1 MSSSVVRQ
9 RTHFTAMPETT
20 STPGA
25 DPLRFA
31 SCYLTIALLVF
42 GPLAF
47 GAVEPWSM
55 FILHMG
61 AVATFCLWI
70 LCKAT
75 GPRPQLELQA
85 IHLPPFVFACVV
97 IGQVVLGGSVYRH
110 ETVTQFMNFVAY
122 GLVFLVAT
130 DIFRN
135 EREVRMLCLTLAVL
149 GFALALLGSVQEFTS
164 SGKLYWVRSP
174 RFGGPIFGPYVNR
187 NHYAGV
193 MELLFPFALM
203 GSFKPSLTGSKRA
216 MLGFAALLMI
226 STVFLCGSRGG
237 FIAVVLQIFFTGVM
251 LLRRSRHVGLV
262 LALAVVFV
270 LSAAFGTWL
279 GSDRLIGQMGDV
291 PSQIQAE
298 RTGGRIQLAKDSL
311 LMFTRRPLTGWGLG
325 TFPVIYPKFRT
336 FVTDLYVNEAHND
349 FVQLLVETGIVGFSV
364 AIGLLVIVF
373 RRGLMQIR
381 DAVFGSWRT
390 VAISASVIGVV
401 GLSVH
406 SLFDFNLQIPANALL
421 FYVLCAIA
429 GSSSQEDA
437 DVIRR
442 MGRESGNSVIDACQV

>member
-1 MSSSVVRQ
+1 M
-9 RTHFTAMPETT
+9 TT
-20 STPGA
+20 SALHHRAHLTPIVDSSNSTWSG
-25 DPLRFA
+25 PLRFA
-31 SCYLTIALLVF
+31 SCYVTIALLVF

-55 FILHMG
+55 FILHIG
-61 AVATFCLWI
+61 AVGAFILWI
-70 LCKAT
+70 LSIVTA
-75 GPRPQLELQA
+75 RRAQLELQA
-85 IHLPPFVFACVV
+85 IHLPPFIFACVV
-97 IGQVVLGGSVYRH
+97 IGQIFLGGSAYRH

-122 GLVFLVAT
+122 GLLFLIAT

-135 EREVRMLCLTLAVL
+135 EREVRTLCLTLAVL

-164 SGKLYWVRSP
+164 GGKLYWVRSP

-203 GSFKPSLTGSKRA
+203 GSLKPGLTGSKRIL
-216 MLGFAALLMI
+216 LGFAALLMI

-237 FIAVVLQIFFTGVM
+237 FISVVLQILFIAVV
-251 LLRRSRHVGLV
+251 LLWRSRQVGLV
-262 LALAVVFV
+262 LTLTLVFI

-279 GSDRLIGQMGDV
+279 GSDRLLGRLGDV
-291 PSQIQAE
+291 PSELQTE
-298 RTGGRIQLAKDSL
+298 KSGGRLQLAKDSL
-311 LMFTRRPLTGWGLG
+311 QMFKQRPLTGFGLG
-325 TFPVIYPKFRT
+325 TFPVIYPKYRT

-349 FVQLLVETGIVGFSV
+349 FVQLLVETGIIGFSV
-364 AIGLLVIVF
+364 GIGLLVIVF
-373 RRGLMQIR
+373 RRGLQQIR
-381 DAVFGSWRT
+381 GAVFGSWRT
-390 VAISASVIGVV
+390 VAVCASVVSVV

-429 GSSSQEDA
+429 GSTSEEDA

-442 MGRESGNSVIDACQV
+442 IGRESGTSVVDA

>member
-1 MSSSVVRQ
+1 MTTSVLRH
-9 RTHFTAMPETT
+9 RTHLAPIGASTAGTW
-20 STPGA
+20 SG
-25 DPLRFA
+25 PLRFA

-55 FILHMG
+55 FILHVG
-61 AVATFCLWI
+61 AVGAFILWI
-70 LCKAT
+70 LSIVTAHL
-75 GPRPQLELQA
+75 PNLELQA
-85 IHLPPFVFACVV
+85 IHLPPFIFACVV
-97 IGQVVLGGSVYRH
+97 IGQILLGGSAYRH

-122 GLVFLVAT
+122 GLIFLIAT

-135 EREVRMLCLTLAVL
+135 EREVRTLCLTLAVL

-164 SGKLYWVRSP
+164 PGKLYWVRTP

-203 GSFKPSLTGSKRA
+203 GSLKPGMRGSKRVL
-216 MLGFAALLMI
+216 LGFAALLMI

-237 FIAVVLQIFFTGVM
+237 FVSIVLQVIFIGVM
-251 LLRRSRHVGLV
+251 LLWRSRHVGLV
-262 LALAVVFV
+262 LALSVVFI
-270 LSAAFGTWL
+270 LTAAFGTWL
-279 GSDRLIGQMGDV
+279 GSDRLLGHLGDV
-291 PSQIQAE
+291 PGEFKADQA
-298 RTGGRIQLAKDSL
+298 GGRLQMAKDSL
-311 LMFTRRPLTGWGLG
+311 QMFEQRPLTGWGLG

-349 FVQLLVETGIVGFSV
+349 FVQLLVETGIIGFAVG
-364 AIGLLVIVF
+364 IGLLVIVL
-373 RRGLMQIR
+373 RRGLQQIR
-381 DAVFGSWRT
+381 AAVFGSWRT
-390 VAISASVIGVV
+390 VAVTASVIGVV

-429 GSSSQEDA
+429 GSSLEEDA
-437 DVIRR
+437 DVIPR
-442 MGRESGNSVIDACQV
+442 MARGSGTSVVDA

>member
-1 MSSSVVRQ
+1 
-9 RTHFTAMPETT
+9 
-20 STPGA
+20 
-25 DPLRFA
+25 
-31 SCYLTIALLVF
+31 
-42 GPLAF
+42 
-47 GAVEPWSM
+47 
-55 FILHMG
+55 
-61 AVATFCLWI
+61 
-70 LCKAT
+70 
-75 GPRPQLELQA
+75 
-85 IHLPPFVFACVV
+85 
-97 IGQVVLGGSVYRH
+97 
-110 ETVTQFMNFVAY
+110 
-122 GLVFLVAT
+122 
-130 DIFRN
+130 
-135 EREVRMLCLTLAVL
+135 
-149 GFALALLGSVQEFTS
+149 
-164 SGKLYWVRSP
+164 
-174 RFGGPIFGPYVNR
+174 
-187 NHYAGV
+187 

-216 MLGFAALLMI
+216 LLGFAALLMI

-237 FIAVVLQIFFTGVM
+237 FISIVLQIIFTAVM
-251 LLRRSRHVGLV
+251 LLWRSRHVGLV
-262 LALAVVFV
+262 LALTVVFV

-279 GSDRLIGQMGDV
+279 GSDRLIGRLGDV
-291 PSQIQAE
+291 PSEIQAD

-311 LMFTRRPLTGWGLG
+311 QMFAQRPITGWGLG

-349 FVQLLVETGIVGFSV
+349 FVQLLVETGIIGFSV

-373 RRGLMQIR
+373 RRGLLQIR

-442 MGRESGNSVIDACQV
+442 MGREGGNSVIDACQV

>member
-1 MSSSVVRQ
+1 M
-9 RTHFTAMPETT
+9 TT
-20 STPGA
+20 SAVHHRAHLTPIPDAAGA
-25 DPLRFA
+25 TWSAPLRFG

-61 AVATFCLWI
+61 AVLAFILWI
-70 LCKAT
+70 LSIVTAR
-75 GPRPQLELQA
+75 RPHLELQA

-97 IGQVVLGGSVYRH
+97 IGQILLRGSAYRH

-122 GLVFLVAT
+122 GLIFLIAT

-135 EREVRMLCLTLAVL
+135 EREVRTLCLTLAVL

-164 SGKLYWVRSP
+164 PGKLYWVRAP

-203 GSFKPSLTGSKRA
+203 GSLKPGRNGSKRIL
-216 MLGFAALLMI
+216 LGFAAVLMI

-237 FIAVVLQIFFTGVM
+237 FVSVVLQLIFTSV
-251 LLRRSRHVGLV
+251 LLLWRSRHLGLV
-262 LALAVVFV
+262 LSLTVIFV

-279 GSDRLIGQMGDV
+279 GSDRLIGRLGDV
-291 PSQIQAE
+291 PSEIQADK
-298 RTGGRIQLAKDSL
+298 TGGRLQLAKDSL
-311 LMFTRRPLTGWGLG
+311 QMFAQRPITGWGLG

-349 FVQLLVETGIVGFSV
+349 FVQLLVETGVIGFSV
-364 AIGLLVIVF
+364 GICLLVIVF
-373 RRGLMQIR
+373 RRGLQQIR
-381 DAVFGSWRT
+381 SAVFGSWRT
-390 VAISASVIGVV
+390 VAVSASVIGVV

-429 GSSSQEDA
+429 GSSSEEDA

-442 MGRESGNSVIDACQV
+442 IGRESGTPVVDA